1 MNEDM
6 KKLIEFHLNRE
17 GMEVGV
23 SKEEA
28 THNLHNVFMP
38 TVLEMESSGNYQAVN
53 IPQEGKE
60 ATSAKGGFQ
69 FVAGSVQ
76 PAINRLSRRIG
87 MKPWMKEAIQHKD
100 ASKLTE
106 EQQQLMFMADVLE
119 KDGSDSFMKKVM
131 EGDKQGSMDAYYKLH
146 HTAPDDATKKRA
158 KKVFGEVYGE
168 RLTGD
173 KEGDNMLTND
183 GKGIV
188 KEGSKEHLEL
198 MQKQTNQVLSDEVAK
213 GLTLKE
219 TMRIGLG
226 FEQQLNSDRN
236 KE

>member
-38 TVLEMESSGNYQAVN
+38 TVLEMESSGNYAASN
-53 IPQEGKE
+53 N
-60 ATSAKGGFQ
+60 TTTAKGGFQ
-69 FVAGSVQ
+69 FVEGSVQ

-87 MKPWMKEAIQHKD
+87 MKPWMEEAIQHKD
-100 ASKLTE
+100 ASKLTK

-158 KKVFGEVYGE
+158 EMIFGEVYGK

-173 KEGDNMLTND
+173 QEGDNMLTNY

-188 KEGSKEHLEL
+188 KKDSKEHEEL
-198 MQKQTNQVLSDEVAK
+198 MRQQSNQVLSDEVAK

-219 TMRIGLG
+219 VMRIGLG
-226 FEQQLNSDRN
+226 FEQKQNNERN